1 MRGFAVL
8 MAALLCVGAA
18 GCSKISSSTGS
29 QAVRRGEPGVLRV
42 SDLSEPS
49 TLNPMITGADI
60 AYSLASYSLEY
71 LVRMDDGGN
80 LIAVLCTRIPSLENG
95 DISKDGLRVTYHL
108 RKGVRWHDGAP
119 FTADD
124 VVATWKQ
131 VMNPLNPVAI
141 REGYDVIKRI
151 DEPDPWTAVL
161 HLKHPYAPLPTRFL
175 AGIQEGPVAVLPAH
189 VINGLTDL
197 VHSSINSKPI
207 GTGPFIVQSWERGG
221 ALVYVAN
228 PHYWGGPP
236 KVRKIVFRGQ
246 PSQQTEYIGFQTREI
261 DADFDTGPADLPLY
275 RTLRGMH
282 VVQSPT
288 LRLLVMVMFA
298 QSGPLRDKA
307 VRHALAYAIDRQ
319 GIIDKIFHGVGYV
332 ADEFLPR
339 WSWAYTPDV
348 PRYEYDPA
356 KAAGL
361 LDAAGWKIGADGV
374 REKNG
379 QRLSLVLIGI
389 TGSDAGRAL
398 NIVLQQDFKALNIE
412 ATIKNYQYGLVFD
425 VSGPIRQG
433 RYNIAT
439 YTYSVNFDPASLQD
453 DGCDQFTPAGAN
465 ESRLCDPQVDRLERE
480 ALVINDRAARKA
492 IYAKIERLRMD
503 DLAMFPIAFRD
514 RIGVVTDDLAGYT
527 PSRSIIPHWNAWTW
541 SLR

>member
-1 MRGFAVL
+1 MRRIAVL

-18 GCSKISSSTGS
+18 GCSKISTSTGS
-29 QAVRRGEPGVLRV
+29 QTLRHGEPGVLRV

-49 TLNPMITGADI
+49 TLNPMITGADV
-60 AYSLASYSLEY
+60 AYNLASYSLEY
-71 LVRMDDGGN
+71 LVRLDNAGN
-80 LIAVLCTRIPSLENG
+80 LVPVLCTRVPSFENG

-108 RKGVRWHDGAP
+108 RRGVTWHDGAP

-124 VVATWKQ
+124 VAATWKQ
-131 VMNPLNPVAI
+131 VMNPRNPVAI
-141 REGYDVIKRI
+141 REGYDVIERI
-151 DEPDPWTAVL
+151 DEPDKWTAVL

-189 VINGLTDL
+189 VINGLADL
-197 VHSSINSKPI
+197 VHSSINTKPI
-207 GTGPFIVQSWERGG
+207 GTGPFIVQSWERNG
-221 ALVYVAN
+221 ALVFTAN
-228 PHYWGGPP
+228 PHYWGSAP

-246 PSQQTEYIGFQTREI
+246 PSQQTEYIGFKTREI
-261 DADFDTGPADLPLY
+261 DADFDAGSGDLPLY
-275 RTLRGMH
+275 RTLLGMH

-298 QSGPLRDKA
+298 QSGPLRDKD

-319 GIIDKIFHGVGYV
+319 AILDKIFHGVGYV

-348 PRYEYDPA
+348 PRYAYDPK
-356 KAAGL
+356 KAAAL
-361 LDAAGWKIGADGV
+361 LDAAGWKIGPDGV

-379 QRLSLVLIGI
+379 ERLSLVLVGI

-412 ATIKNYQYGLVFD
+412 SVIKNYQYGLVFD

-453 DGCDQFTPAGAN
+453 DGCDQFTPSGAN
-465 ESRLCDPQVDRLERE
+465 ESRLCDPEVDRLERE
-480 ALVINDRAARKA
+480 ALVINDRAKRKA
-492 IYAKIERLRMD
+492 IYARIERLRMD
-503 DLAMFPIAFRD
+503 DLAMFPISFRD
-514 RIGVVTDDLAGYT
+514 RIGVVTDDLAGYA
-527 PSRSIIPHWNAWTW
+527 PSRSIIPHWNAWAW